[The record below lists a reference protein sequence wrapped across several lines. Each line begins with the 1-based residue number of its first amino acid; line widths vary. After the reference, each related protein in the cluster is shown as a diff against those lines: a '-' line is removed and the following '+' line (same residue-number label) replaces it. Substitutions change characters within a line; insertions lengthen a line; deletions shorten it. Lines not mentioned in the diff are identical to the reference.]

1 MATGTTERRG
11 YFAGWTLKKEGV
23 IAPDERLP
31 WGQSILVGLQ
41 HVLAMFGSTVLAPL
55 LMGFN
60 PNTAIFFS
68 GIGTLIF
75 FIMVGGRVPSY
86 LGSSFSFIAVVIAV
100 SAYSGHGLNPHI
112 DVALGGII
120 AAGVVY
126 AIIGLIVIFTG
137 YRWIEYLM
145 PPAVT
150 GAVVAAIGLNLAPVA
165 IADISGSQFDT
176 WMGLI
181 TLLAVILVAVYAPG
195 PLRRLPILV
204 GGIVG
209 YLVYLLFANGFG
221 FGKPIDFT
229 NLSNAAWIGLPN
241 FTAPSFHPNAM
252 ALIAPVAIIL
262 VAENLGHVKAVA
274 AMTGRNLDPYLG
286 RAFLGDGVSTIV
298 SGFGGGTGL
307 TTYAENI
314 GTMAVTRIYS
324 TAIFVIAAVVAIL
337 LGFCPKFGALIATIP
352 SGVIGGLAIVLFGL
366 IAATAGRIWV
376 QNSVDFSKARNLLT
390 IAIALI
396 FGAGNFVLNIGGF
409 ALGGIGTAAFGA
421 IIVYQL
427 LREREPQPEEVVP
440 ADAAVVEAPGGEPE
454 PGAGM

>member
-1 MATGTTERRG
+1 
-11 YFAGWTLKKEGV
+11 
-23 IAPDERLP
+23 
-31 WGQSILVGLQ
+31 
-41 HVLAMFGSTVLAPL
+41 VLLWL
-55 LMGFN
+55 
-60 PNTAIFFS
+60 
-68 GIGTLIF
+68 
-75 FIMVGGRVPSY
+75 
-86 LGSSFSFIAVVIAV
+86 
-100 SAYSGHGLNPHI
+100 
-112 DVALGGII
+112 
-120 AAGVVY
+120 
-126 AIIGLIVIFTG
+126 
-137 YRWIEYLM
+137 
-145 PPAVT
+145 
-150 GAVVAAIGLNLAPVA
+150 
-165 IADISGSQFDT
+165 
-176 WMGLI
+176 
-181 TLLAVILVAVYAPG
+181 LLASIS
-195 PLRRLPILV
+195 LRILV

-209 YLVYLLFANGFG
+209 YLIYLLFANGFG
-221 FGKPIDFT
+221 LGKPIDFT
-229 NLSNAAWIGLPN
+229 DLNNAAWIGLPS

-252 ALIAPVAIIL
+252 TLIAPVAIIL

-286 RAFLGDGVSTIV
+286 RAFLGDGVATIV

-324 TAIFVIAAVVAIL
+324 TVIFIIAAVVAIL

-376 QNSVDFSKARNLLT
+376 QNGVDFSKARNLLT

-396 FGAGNFVLNIGGF
+396 FGAGNFVLNIGSF

-440 ADAAVVEAPGGEPE
+440 ADAAVVEAPGREPE
-454 PGAGM
+454 PGAGK